1 MIRSYSLADQSPGYL
16 FSGAGLWTASKKT
29 DKKAW
34 KAREVVEGDIGTSH
48 VSIAREKALIHLKP
62 YPVDRPLYSVPLVPF
77 AFMNRS

>member
-34 KAREVVEGDIGTSH
+34 KAREVVEGTSGH
-48 VSIAREKALIHLKP
+48 HTFP
-62 YPVDRPLYSVPLVPF
+62 
-77 AFMNRS
+77 